1 MDSRRELEALRECI
15 RALEQALEAARGQ
28 STEMLQR
35 LEALTNCSACEIHT
49 DVPFTLN
56 IGEALQIPD
65 TPCYSIPLLI
75 RNQTDKLLNC
85 AVLVSSPVGGVQD
98 VREIGELSPGQAV
111 RLYYEV
117 STVEDLLFEAVMRTP
132 PVAFHRPNRTPI
144 TTTVSY
150 LESDKALV
158 RMQRLEK
165 TFSTFTFTCKFTADP
180 VTVAFPGDTDEVYLF
195 LPLSPEKRGKGLH
208 EEVWTVQAADCSWQV
223 TLVYHVYEK

>member
-117 STVEDLLFEAVMRTP
+117 STVEVLLFEAVM
-132 PVAFHRPNRTPI
+132 
-144 TTTVSY
+144 
-150 LESDKALV
+150 
-158 RMQRLEK
+158 
-165 TFSTFTFTCKFTADP
+165 
-180 VTVAFPGDTDEVYLF
+180 
-195 LPLSPEKRGKGLH
+195 
-208 EEVWTVQAADCSWQV
+208 
-223 TLVYHVYEK
+223 